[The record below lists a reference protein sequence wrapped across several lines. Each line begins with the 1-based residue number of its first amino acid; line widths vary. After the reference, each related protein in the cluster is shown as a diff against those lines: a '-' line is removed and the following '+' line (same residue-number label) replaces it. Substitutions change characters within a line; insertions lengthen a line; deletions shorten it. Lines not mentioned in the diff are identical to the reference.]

1 MNGLMALLL
10 RYLTPL
16 TYMMWVVIVIGM
28 VDHFLLEPRGLAV
41 LPPVVFDWL
50 LIVMWPLLAAVWFG
64 NKENEKRKAQARAE
78 APEPAG
84 ED

>member
-1 MNGLMALLL
+1 MTGLKTFLL

-16 TYMMWVVIVIGM
+16 TYMMWVVIIIGM
-28 VDHFLLEPRGLAV
+28 VDHFFLAPRGQAV

-64 NKENEKRKAQARAE
+64 NKEAERLKALKRAE
-78 APEPAG
+78 TPTE
-84 ED
+84 E

>member
-1 MNGLMALLL
+1 MTGLKTFLL

-16 TYMMWVVIVIGM
+16 TYMMWVVIIIGM
-28 VDHFLLEPRGLAV
+28 VDHFFLEPRGQAV

-64 NKENEKRKAQARAE
+64 NKEAERLKSLKRAE
-78 APEPAG
+78 TPTE
-84 ED
+84 E

>member
-1 MNGLMALLL
+1 MTDVKTFLL
-10 RYLTPL
+10 RYLAPL
-16 TYMMWVVIVIGM
+16 TYMMWAVIIIGM
-28 VDHFLLEPRGLAV
+28 VDHFFLEPRGQAV

-50 LIVMWPLLAAVWFG
+50 LILMWPLLAAVWFG

-78 APEPAG
+78 APEPPA

>member
-1 MNGLMALLL
+1 MQAYLL

-16 TYMMWVVIVIGM
+16 TYLMWVVIIIGM
-28 VDHFLLEPRGLAV
+28 VDHFFLEPRGLAF
-41 LPPVVFDWL
+41 LPPSVFNWL

-64 NKENEKRKAQARAE
+64 NKANEKRKAEARAM
-78 APEPAG
+78 EPPA

>member
-1 MNGLMALLL
+1 MQSYLL

-16 TYMMWVVIVIGM
+16 TYMMWVAIIIGM
-28 VDHFLLEPRGLAV
+28 VDHFFLEPRGLAF
-41 LPPVVFDWL
+41 LPPAVFDWL
-50 LIVMWPLLAAVWFG
+50 VILMWPLLAAVWFG

-78 APEPAG
+78 AQQPPA

>member
-1 MNGLMALLL
+1 MTGLKTFLL

-16 TYMMWVVIVIGM
+16 TYMMWVVIIIGM
-28 VDHFLLEPRGLAV
+28 VDHFFLEPRCQAV

-64 NKENEKRKAQARAE
+64 NKEAERLQALKRAE
-78 APEPAG
+78 TPTE
-84 ED
+84 E

>member
-1 MNGLMALLL
+1 MKAYLL

-16 TYMMWVVIVIGM
+16 TYMMWVVIIIGM
-28 VDHFLLEPRGLAV
+28 VDHFFLEPRGQAV

-64 NKENEKRKAQARAE
+64 NKEAERLKALKRAE
-78 APEPAG
+78 TPTE
-84 ED
+84 E